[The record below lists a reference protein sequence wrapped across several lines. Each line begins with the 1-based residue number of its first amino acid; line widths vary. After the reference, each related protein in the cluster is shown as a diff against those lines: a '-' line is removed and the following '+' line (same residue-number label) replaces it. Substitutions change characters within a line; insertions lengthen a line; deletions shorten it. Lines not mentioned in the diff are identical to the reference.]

1 MIFWFGVVVGIA
13 FLVILFVVAGLS
25 GWLDEPD
32 KVRVHVV
39 QHLPSGDVEFDAE
52 VTTRAEEGSE

>member
-1 MIFWFGVVVGIA
+1 MFWFGVVVGIVL
-13 FLVILFVVAGLS
+13 LVILFVVAGLA

-39 QHLPSGDVEFDAE
+39 QHLPTGDVEFDAE
-52 VTTRAEEGSE
+52 VTARAEEGPT